1 LARVLFSTWPFPG
14 HILPHLAIAQ
24 ALRDRDHE
32 CAFYTGPRAFKTL
45 DQAGFPYFPFH
56 GVDEEN
62 LFHMLFVERQGYL
75 DWTSALTLPGLMRE
89 WLLDTLPSQVKD
101 LLAVIE
107 QWKPDAIVTDPTMW
121 GPILVLHERYGIPVA
136 VAAYFCC
143 MVPGPDAPVFGL
155 GLPPP
160 RTAFR
165 RLTNRVL
172 RRMVHWTTSGF
183 RRRANSI
190 RAGYGLPPVHVS
202 VTEFAGTMPLYL
214 VPSSPEFDYE
224 RRGLPPSVQYV
235 GPCVVQQ
242 QHTETSTWLQQLRRD
257 RPWVHATEGT
267 IHVAEPLVLGATARG
282 LANLPM
288 EVILTTGGNRE
299 PADVNLGPLAS
310 NIHLVKWISHSELF
324 PLTDVV
330 ITTGGAGSVLASLGA
345 GVPLVVIP
353 TEWDKP
359 EVAQRVVAAG
369 AGLKISPRECT
380 PQRIRMAV
388 EQVLSDPSF
397 RSNARRLAAAFGRYG
412 GPKRAAELVEELVR
426 TSRKENQKS

>member
-1 LARVLFSTWPFPG
+1 MARILFATWPFPG

-24 ALRDRDHE
+24 ALRERGND

-56 GVDEEN
+56 GVDEER

-75 DWTSALTLPGLMRE
+75 DWTSAVMLPGIMRE
-89 WLLDTLPSQVKD
+89 WLLSTLHPQVRD

-107 QWKPDAIVTDPTMW
+107 QWKPDAIATDPTMW
-121 GPILVLHERYGIPVA
+121 GPILVLYEKYDIPVA

-143 MVPGPDAPVFGL
+143 MVPGPDVPVFGL
-155 GLPPP
+155 GFPPP
-160 RTAFR
+160 RTALSRF
-165 RLTNRVL
+165 TNRL
-172 RRMVHWTTSGF
+172 LSRAVHWATSGF
-183 RRRANSI
+183 RRHANSI
-190 RAGYGLPPVHVS
+190 RSHYGLPPLGVS

-224 RRGLPPSVQYV
+224 RRVLPRSVRYV
-235 GPCVVQQ
+235 GPCVVHQQ
-242 QHTETSTWLQQLRRD
+242 NTESSTWLQQLRRD

-299 PADVNLGPLAS
+299 PQEVNLGPLAP

-324 PLTDVV
+324 RLTDVV

-369 AGLKISPRECT
+369 AGLKISPRKCT
-380 PQRIRMAV
+380 PERIRMAV
-388 EQVLSDPSF
+388 EQVLADPSF
-397 RSNARRLAAAFGRYG
+397 RRNAQRLADAFGRCG
-412 GPKRAAELVEELVR
+412 GPKRAAELLEELAR
-426 TSRKENQKS
+426 TNGKVTQ